1 MRVRFRTVPRGEQGE
16 RELPDGSTATDL
28 VRSLDLPTV
37 ATLVLRSGTPIPID
51 ERLSEGDDLEVV
63 YVASGG

>member
-1 MRVRFRTVPRGEQGE
+1 MRVRFRTVPKGNEGEL
-16 RELPDGSTATDL
+16 ELAEGATAADL

-37 ATLVLRSGTPIPID
+37 ASLVLRSGAPIPID
-51 ERLSEGDDLEVV
+51 EPLSEGDDLEVV